1 MDMFT
6 NGQTI
11 QSENKYSLVG
21 LVLPKM
27 EELISLPF
35 VGLFKIRWL
44 FQDRMS
50 T

>member
-1 MDMFT
+1 MLVGT
-6 NGQTI
+6 
-11 QSENKYSLVG
+11 YSLVG
-21 LVLPKM
+21 LVVPKV

-50 T
+50 TWNPQN